1 MTIDPEIEPE
11 LLRSRTLVEAARKE
25 SETLRAQIRSSEET
39 IARSR
44 EQLARLDELLSQSMI
59 PRRARPTRRWATPLR
74 RASLEAG
81 EQPKFA
87 ASDCRVIAGDGVV
100 WRSG

>member
-1 MTIDPEIEPE
+1 MTNDLEIEPE
-11 LLRSRTLVEAARKE
+11 LLRSRTLIEAARKE

-59 PRRARPTRRWATPLR
+59 P
-74 RASLEAG
+74 EKG
-81 EQPKFA
+81 
-87 ASDCRVIAGDGVV
+87 
-100 WRSG
+100 